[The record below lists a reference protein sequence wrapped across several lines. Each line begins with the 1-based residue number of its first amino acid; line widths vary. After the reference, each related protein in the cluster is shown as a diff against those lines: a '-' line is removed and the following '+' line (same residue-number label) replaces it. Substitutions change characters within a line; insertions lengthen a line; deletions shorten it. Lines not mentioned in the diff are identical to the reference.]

1 MNIFIRVFYGNSYK
15 DISLQ
20 PYEEYAIGSQTFR
33 GLEIANSKMA
43 SEQIILENKDGS
55 WKVTCNGEVYLN
67 GNVITQA
74 ELLPSQTYILS
85 RKDRISM
92 LVLEEYSFPIKTAP
106 LNSAG
111 QIIIGRK
118 EENDIVLRNGLVA
131 GEQALISRKGTELY
145 IADRKSTNGTYV
157 NGEKISETILKE
169 NDEIVIC
176 GYKLKLENNS
186 LLIYGNKKEVYVKT
200 IAKKEGK
207 KDGIIFERSPRLQL
221 DIPTGEI
228 EIQSPPNIGS
238 KPESDK
244 VSMILPLAVTVG
256 IAVVMSI
263 FMSPMMLIYSLPMQA
278 ISGFMSYRNYKK
290 QTKSYAEKEDLRL
303 GKYTQHI
310 EEITKEI
317 EKKSKEQLA
326 ALNNADPNTAECF
339 EIVEKISRRLWER
352 RPSDK
357 DFLSVRVGSGEID
370 FAMKINIPKDS
381 LSLEDDE
388 LKNKPKE
395 IYNKY
400 RKLQNAPI
408 TCSLLEFP
416 VLGVVGHPTDTS
428 KLVRNMVA
436 QITTHHCYTE
446 VKVVTVSDKMSAEKL
461 EFVKYLPHSYANKIK
476 QPYIAKTKAEAEEC
490 FKNFEG
496 FFKKRKIIAMEDN
509 SYGKKME
516 QLPYYLFV
524 ITAPNYLTKSNPI
537 NEYLF
542 KSRGLGLGVGVIFAV
557 EDIVQ
562 LPPECEMIAE
572 VKGKEGKIYNKY
584 AASSKQEFFVD
595 DASTTSFEKFGR
607 KMMPIY
613 CEVAEETNTIP
624 TKYSFYEMLGISKAS
639 QLNIGERWSKSD
651 ITKNVSAPLGIY
663 GQNQILHLDLLESA
677 HGPHGLMAGKT
688 GSGKSEVLLSYLVAL
703 ASLYSPEEI
712 AFVVID
718 FKGGASADR
727 LRKLPHFNAAITNID
742 GNASGQID
750 AKVINRSLA
759 AINAESLRRQK
770 LLSEVGAKDIGEYI
784 EKYKEGIAKR
794 PLPHLIMFVDEFAEL
809 KQQYPE
815 FMKELVSIARTGRSA
830 GMHLI
835 LATQSP
841 AGVVDKQIWDNSNFK
856 LSLMVLDESNSNA
869 VIQSPLAAH
878 ISNPGRGYLKVG
890 NNTLFEL
897 FQSGYSGIKI
907 TDDDGKERTQLEAVI
922 KRIKEYCD
930 ENGIKGQPSI
940 CLPPLPVSLEYDAN
954 KTNSKNGVIIGKY
967 DDTENQYQGEYNL
980 PIFAANTMIIGSS
993 SSGKTNLMQNIIRG
1007 IATNYTPDEVSMY
1020 IIDFSSMILRNF
1032 EGLNHVGGVVT
1043 QSEDEKLKNLF
1054 KLLNYE
1060 LEYRKEKQLT
1070 AGVSSFVSYREAG
1083 YTDIPA
1089 IVVFVENLTALKEL
1103 YLQDDDMLVNLCA
1116 NGLNCGITFVI
1127 ANSQTSG
1134 IGYKY
1139 LAHFANRIA
1148 LYCNDSSEYMSLF
1161 EHCREKINDIAGR
1174 GLIEINKR
1182 FYECQTYLAFNG
1194 EIEKEKTEHIKE
1206 MISYVNSLNSSKAKP
1221 IPVVP
1226 ELIKLNDV
1234 KELALSKK
1242 NDSYSVL
1249 LGIDYATVEPLF
1261 INMNS
1266 LGLVGI
1272 SGKEGSGKHNF
1283 IKYLIGTLDE
1293 VYKGKTE
1300 VHIIDSINR
1309 KLADYEKVDNV
1320 KSYTIL
1326 SEFGK
1331 QTVSKIEQ
1339 ELEQRYNEIANGNID
1354 VLSESK
1360 LIVLILNSTEIL
1372 DEMCADNNTISSL
1385 RNIVGKYKSMNVCVI
1400 VGNYEN
1406 KNIPYAAN
1414 EFVKKIKEDKHLMF
1428 FDNLSNLKIFD
1439 VPLAISRKFKKPLS
1453 VGDCYYMKDN
1463 ECIKIKSILNE

>member
-1 MNIFIRVFYGNSYK
+1 MNIFIRIFYGNSYK

-20 PYEEYAIGSQTFR
+20 AYEEYAIGSQTSR
-33 GLEIANSKMA
+33 GFEIANSKMV
-43 SEQIILENKDGS
+43 SEQIILEKKEGS
-55 WKVTCNGEVYLN
+55 WIVTCNGEVYLN
-67 GNVITQA
+67 GKVITEA

-85 RKDRISM
+85 RQDRISM
-92 LVLEEYSFPIKTAP
+92 LVLEEYSMPIKTAP

-131 GEQALISRKGTELY
+131 GEQALISRKGTDLY
-145 IADRKSTNGTYV
+145 IADRKSTNGTYI
-157 NGEKISETILKE
+157 NGEKISEAILKE

-176 GYKLKLENNS
+176 GYKLKLESNS
-186 LLIYGNKKEVYVKT
+186 LLIYGNKKEIYVKT

-238 KPESDK
+238 KPELDK
-244 VSMILPLAVTVG
+244 VSMFLPLAVTVG

-290 QTKSYAEKEDLRL
+290 QTKSYDEKEDLRL

-310 EEITKEI
+310 EDVTKEI
-317 EKKSKEQLA
+317 EKKSKEQLS
-326 ALNNADPNTAECF
+326 ALTNADPDTAECF

-370 FAMKINIPKDS
+370 FSMKINIPKDS

-400 RKLQNAPI
+400 RKLQSAPI

-436 QITTHHCYTE
+436 QIATHHCYTE
-446 VKVVTVSDKMSAEKL
+446 VKVVTINDKMSAEEL
-461 EFVKYLPHSYANKIK
+461 EFVKYLPHSYANEMK
-476 QPYIAKTKAEAEEC
+476 QPYIAKTKAEAEDC

-496 FFKKRKIIAMEDN
+496 FFKKRKTLAMEDN
-509 SYGKKME
+509 SYGKKMA

-557 EDIVQ
+557 EDMVQ
-562 LPPECEMIAE
+562 LPPECEMIVE
-572 VKGKEGKIYNKY
+572 VKGKAGKIYNKY

-595 DASTTSFEKFGR
+595 DASSVSFVKFGR

-639 QLNIGERWSKSD
+639 QLNTGERWKKSD
-651 ITKNVSAPLGIY
+651 ITKSVSAPLGIY
-663 GQNQILHLDLLESA
+663 GQNQILHLDLHESA

-703 ASLYSPEEI
+703 ASLYSPEEV

-742 GNASGQID
+742 GNSSGQID

-759 AINAESLRRQK
+759 AIKAESLRRQK
-770 LLSEVGAKDIGEYI
+770 LLSEVGSKDIGDYT
-784 EKYKEGIAKR
+784 EKYKKGIAKR

-815 FMKELVSIARTGRSA
+815 FMKELVSIARIGRSA

-841 AGVVDKQIWDNSNFK
+841 AGVVDEQIWDNSNFK

-869 VIQSPLAAH
+869 VIKSPLAAH

-890 NNTLFEL
+890 SNTLFEL

-907 TDDDGKERTQLEAVI
+907 TDEDGKERTQLEAVI
-922 KRIKEYCD
+922 NHIKEYCD
-930 ENGIKGQPSI
+930 ENNIKGQPSI
-940 CLPPLPVSLEYDAN
+940 CLPPLPNVLQYDEEKTVS
-954 KTNSKNGVIIGKY
+954 KKGVIIGRY
-967 DDTENQYQGEYNL
+967 DDTENQYQGEYEL
-980 PIFAANTMIIGSS
+980 PIFDDNTIILGSA

-1032 EGLNHVGGVVT
+1032 ENLNHVGGVVT

-1054 KLLNYE
+1054 KLLNFE
-1060 LEYRKEKQLT
+1060 LEKRKEKQLS
-1070 AGVSSFVSYREAG
+1070 AGVSSFAAYREAG
-1083 YTDIPA
+1083 YTDMPA
-1089 IVVFVENLTALKEL
+1089 IVVFIENLTALKEL

-1139 LAHFANRIA
+1139 LTHFANRIA
-1148 LYCNDSSEYMSLF
+1148 LYCNDSSEYMTLF
-1161 EHCREKINDIAGR
+1161 EHCREKINDVAGR
-1174 GLIEINKR
+1174 GLIEINKK
-1182 FYECQTYLAFNG
+1182 FYEIQTYLAFEG
-1194 EIEKEKTEHIKE
+1194 DIEKEKTENIKK
-1206 MISYVNSLNSSKAKP
+1206 MITTVNENSSSKAKP

-1226 ELIKLNDV
+1226 ELVKLSDV
-1234 KELALSKK
+1234 KELAYSKK
-1242 NDSYSVL
+1242 NDTYSVL
-1249 LGIDYATVEPLF
+1249 FGIDYTSVEPLF
-1261 INMNS
+1261 VNMNS
-1266 LGLVGI
+1266 LGLLGI
-1272 SGKEGSGKHNF
+1272 SGKEGSGRHNF

-1293 VYKGKTE
+1293 VYKDNTE

-1309 KLADYEKVDNV
+1309 KLAECEKVNNV
-1320 KSYTIL
+1320 ESYAIL
-1326 SEFGK
+1326 AELGK

-1339 ELEQRYNEIANGNID
+1339 ELERRYTQIANGDID
-1354 VLSESK
+1354 VLSNSK
-1360 LIVLILNSTEIL
+1360 LIVLIVNSVEML
-1372 DEMCADNNTISSL
+1372 DEMCTDNATLSSL
-1385 RNIVGKYKSMNVCVI
+1385 RNIVGKYKNMNVCMI

-1406 KNIPYAAN
+1406 KSIPYAAN
-1414 EFVKKIKEDKHLMF
+1414 EFVKKIKEDKHIVF
-1428 FDNLSNLKIFD
+1428 FDNLASLKIFD
-1439 VPLAISRKFKKPLS
+1439 VPLTVSRNFKKPLS
-1453 VGDCYYMKDN
+1453 IGDCYYMKDT
-1463 ECIKIKSILNE
+1463 ECHKIKSILN